1 MSEFDEWINAEGR
14 IIVLEADLRKAV
26 TDRSVLM
33 TAMWSIARQADHS
46 MCGLDPVP
54 LLAILRNIELTALN
68 TISEVEGK
76 G

>member
-1 MSEFDEWINAEGR
+1 MGQSWGDQMVEEVQILR
-14 IIVLEADLRKAV
+14 ADLRKAV

-46 MCGLDPVP
+46 PSGLEPVQ

>member
-1 MSEFDEWINAEGR
+1 MVEEVQILR
-14 IIVLEADLRKAV
+14 ADLRKAV

-46 MCGLDPVP
+46 LSGLDLVQ
-54 LLAILRNIELTALN
+54 LLAILRNIEVMAVD
-68 TISEVEGK
+68 TIIEVEGK